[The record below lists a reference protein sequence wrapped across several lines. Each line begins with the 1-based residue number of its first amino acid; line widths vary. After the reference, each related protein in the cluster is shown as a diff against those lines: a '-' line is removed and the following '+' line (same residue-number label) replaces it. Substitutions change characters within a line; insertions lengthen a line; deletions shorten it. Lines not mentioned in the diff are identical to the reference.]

1 MVDRKT
7 VLEALERIAPVHI
20 AESWDNCGMQI
31 DLGFDEIGKILV
43 CLEIILRRFQ
53 VFLRLGLPDI
63 GVERFRAQADLG
75 LAVRGRVGGV
85 YDSVFKVHFFAEN
98 FVHTVP
104 P

>member
-43 CLEIILRRFQ
+43 CLEITRSVIEEA
-53 VFLRLGLPDI
+53 VN
-63 GVERFRAQADLG
+63 EKADLIVTHHP
-75 LAVRGRVGGV
+75 L
-85 YDSVFKVHFFAEN
+85 YFHESKN
-98 FVHTVP
+98 YP
-104 P
+104 SPY